1 MPLALSNALR
11 GRKTRHLLWLLMLL
25 VLMLLPLLLVLLLLL
40 LLLVL
45 YASRFKYLLDPG
57 RCVSLLVC
65 AVLLNVLL

>member
-1 MPLALSNALR
+1 
-11 GRKTRHLLWLLMLL
+11 LLWLLMLL

>member
-11 GRKTRHLLWLLMLL
+11 GRKTRHLWLLMLL